1 MRILIDLQSCQGGSR
16 NGGIGR
22 YSMSLA
28 KAMIE
33 CGSRHDFFLLLN
45 GRLAHENE
53 IRHSFSQHLSQD
65 RILKFESPRYVA
77 AENNL
82 PGHTAL
88 AELVRESRIA
98 DIDPDVVHVSSLFEG
113 AGEDVVTSVGN
124 IFPADRTVV
133 TLYDLIPYIE
143 RKIYLQ
149 NPAIEAHYMKRI
161 EYLKSAG
168 AIFSISEFSRLE
180 AIDLLELDPEKTL
193 NISSAA
199 DGQFVQTVLSDDER
213 AALHTRYGISRNFLL
228 FTASFDPR
236 KNHARLLEAFSR
248 IPVRLRASY
257 QLVIVGRGEAHQY
270 ASLRELA
277 VRVGLSQDELVLV
290 GRIEDDD
297 LVSLYSVCAL
307 FVFPSL
313 REGFGLPVLEAMSCG
328 APTIGSST
336 TSIPEVIGRTDALF
350 DPENVSAMTDL
361 FVRCL
366 ESQSYRAALSESGLQ
381 QARNFSWELSA
392 RRTLS
397 FLDRKFSFGAAP
409 QGAAVGNRSAEIRSD
424 GKALPRT
431 VFDKFLDCAVN
442 VRQQFEIEDEFLSG
456 TARSLATNE
465 LHLKLD
471 AVDVKMELRVAW
483 ILASLNDH
491 GTSLLVESLAVTFR
505 SSPALFL
512 PLGHPEV
519 SVSGASVARCW
530 ELPGSGMDA
539 LGAELKR
546 VSVDCVMIVYDS
558 AMTDL
563 SAFASLLEEQ
573 RRHGRS
579 VGICFGGV
587 APALSA
593 DSLEAIAHFRTVFRS
608 FDCIFVLTIDDWRFF
623 QARKV
628 KKNVHLVP
636 AWRGPQGPTQSVS
649 GRLCDVAGWD
659 SALIRKKLF
668 FAHYGGDALRAI

>member
-33 CGSRHDFFLLLN
+33 CGGQHDFFLLLN
-45 GRLAHENE
+45 GRLLYENE
-53 IRHSFSQHLSQD
+53 IRHSFSEHLPQD
-65 RILKFESPRYVA
+65 RILKFEAPRYVA

-82 PGHTAL
+82 PGHTAM

-124 IFPADRTVV
+124 IFPGDRTAV
-133 TLYDLIPYIE
+133 TLYDLIPYVE

-161 EYLKSAG
+161 GYLKSAG

-180 AIDLLELDPEKTL
+180 AIDLLQLDPGKTH

-199 DGQFVQTVLSDDER
+199 DGQFVQTLISDDER
-213 AALHTRYGISRNFLL
+213 AALCSRYGISRNFLL

-236 KNHARLLEAFSR
+236 KNHARLVEAFSR
-248 IPVRLRASY
+248 IPAHLRASY

-277 VRVGLSQDELVLV
+277 ARLGLTQDELVFV
-290 GRIEDDD
+290 GRVEDDD

-328 APTIGSST
+328 APTIGSAT

-350 DPENVSAMTDL
+350 DPENVNAMTDL

-366 ESQSYRAALSESGLQ
+366 ESPPYRAALSESGLQ
-381 QARNFSWELSA
+381 QAKNFSWELSA
-392 RRTLS
+392 HRALS
-397 FLDRKFSFGAAP
+397 FLESKFTSKGTP
-409 QGAAVGNRSAEIRSD
+409 KRPDITNSLAEIRATGGS
-424 GKALPRT
+424 LQQT
-431 VFDKFLDCAVN
+431 LSDKFLGCAAN
-442 VRQQFEIEDEFLSG
+442 VRHHFEIEDELLSG
-456 TARSLATNE
+456 TARSLAANE

-471 AVDVKMELRVAW
+471 AADVNMELRVAW

-491 GTSLLVESLAVTFR
+491 GTSLLVESLAVSLK
-505 SSPALFL
+505 SSPTLFL
-512 PLGHPEV
+512 PVGHPEV

-530 ELPGSGMDA
+530 RPSSPDLAALESELRHTRA
-539 LGAELKR
+539 
-546 VSVDCVMIVYDS
+546 DCIMIVYEPS
-558 AMTDL
+558 VMDL
-563 SAFASLLEEQ
+563 TAFTSLIEQ
-573 RRHGRS
+573 QRERGRS
-579 VGICFGGV
+579 VGICLGDV
-587 APALSA
+587 ASNLFV
-593 DSLEAIAHFRTVFRS
+593 DSTEAIAHFRAVFRS
-608 FDCIFVLTIDDWRFF
+608 FDCIFVLTMDDWRFF
-623 QARKV
+623 HARKV

-636 AWRGPQGPTQSVS
+636 AWRGPQESAQTVS
-649 GRLCDVAGWD
+649 SRFYEVTGWD
-659 SALIRKKLF
+659 TALMRKKLL
-668 FAHYGGDALRAI
+668 FAHYGGDALRTI